1 MGSTIE
7 FADDENKGSS
17 LENKGSDTVL
27 NCKPVHSKIRIK
39 RLS

>member
-17 LENKGSDTVL
+17 LENKKNKGSSLDIAFL
-27 NCKPVHSKIRIK
+27 IA
-39 RLS
+39 